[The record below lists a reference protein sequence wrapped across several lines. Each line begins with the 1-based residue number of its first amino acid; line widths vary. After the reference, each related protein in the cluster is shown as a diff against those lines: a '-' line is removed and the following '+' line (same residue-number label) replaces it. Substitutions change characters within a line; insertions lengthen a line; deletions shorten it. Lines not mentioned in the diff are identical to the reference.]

1 MTPTAPQDSGDKEN
15 QRYDAMQFPIP
26 KGVKDMLGKDG
37 LERLGSGEPK
47 CLKAHCKCMYGEA
60 GGCPNHHYSQ
70 CNTASPVEGSGD
82 GVEARIKDIQFSFD
96 ERHWGEP
103 LTPIGQSRGMVTI
116 KFTDST
122 AISDNCTKDSLGSTI
137 ARLVNTKLE
146 SAIELLLLEAKAE
159 AELGLIADC
168 NRWRN
173 IPGGIE
179 QVLDDREA
187 ELQSNLK
194 KGQE

>member
-1 MTPTAPQDSGDKEN
+1 MTALQD
-15 QRYDAMQFPIP
+15 Y
-26 KGVKDMLGKDG
+26 
-37 LERLGSGEPK
+37 GEPK

-82 GVEARIKDIQFSFD
+82 GVEAI
-96 ERHWGEP
+96 
-103 LTPIGQSRGMVTI
+103 LTAFEWYVMALRTEGKLT
-116 KFTDST
+116 KAEAT
-122 AISDNCTKDSLGSTI
+122 A
-137 ARLVNTKLE
+137 
-146 SAIELLLLEAKAE
+146 AIELLLLEAKAE